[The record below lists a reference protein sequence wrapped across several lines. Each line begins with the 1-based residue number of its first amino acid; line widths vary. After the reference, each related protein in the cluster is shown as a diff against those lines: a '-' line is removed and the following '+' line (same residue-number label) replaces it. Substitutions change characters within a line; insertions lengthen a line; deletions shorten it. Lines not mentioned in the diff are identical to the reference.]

1 MQRTFQGTG
10 PARRMG
16 SVDDVAFSLSIPRLP
31 MLPLVGRSE
40 ELALL
45 RRSLERAGSGESAA
59 VVLSGAEGMGR
70 TRLAAVLRDEAER
83 RGFLVATGVAYPMES
98 GIPYALFCDL
108 LDPLVREHTP
118 ASLLSL
124 TRGAPEFQFVCPS
137 LALYEPGAV
146 AGAPEA
152 IPDLRN
158 RLLWNFPTFLD
169 RLRRDRPLL
178 LVLEDLEWAD
188 PSSLE
193 LLHFMAR
200 QSLDIPLMTLCTLD
214 PAGSPGGAGVLEAV
228 RSLTSRPGAVL
239 RTLDPL
245 EPEDVVGLVERGFG
259 VNAQVIRGFAGSL
272 CRWTGGN
279 PLFLTASLE
288 SLVSSGRIRQDGGS
302 WVGWDLEELS
312 PPASVR
318 ELILE
323 RAEALSKP
331 ARTVADLAAVIGF
344 RIRFEVLAQA
354 SGLED
359 RALFEALD
367 ELMAQGVLVEV
378 TEGGEAFHA
387 FSHPVTREVYY
398 GALGAVRVR
407 RMHAEVLRS
416 LESLHGDCAIDRA
429 DELALHVE
437 FAGDALD
444 PVRGATYLAAAG
456 RQALKAHADREAV
469 RYLERAAAM
478 LGDAADRVLLLE
490 DLARAHQRRGRYD
503 EAARLLVEAG
513 ETAGPDAPLEL
524 TARLNRRLGLVA
536 YWAGKPEE
544 AMGHLDRGLADACR
558 ARRPEL
564 QARLH
569 LARSACLQEMARGRE
584 AADEAAEAL
593 RLGAEVG
600 DARIQ
605 VSAHMNLILL
615 HTWSG
620 PTDQARR
627 HGEAAISLAK
637 ATGSRVALLSAH
649 WAMIV
654 LEGLTGRPEATR
666 RHLELAAPLAADLG
680 SPLLRL
686 QLAEVELEFITRIG
700 EWDRSADLAAESI
713 RMARDLNQR
722 KVLPRLLV
730 LSGLLHVARGDVEVA
745 RAEIEEVWLLTG
757 ASVDPRGG
765 LEPAAMQTAILVR
778 AGKAALALATG
789 DHAEAIRW
797 GEEGLEL
804 VDRSGY
810 TAWAIHRLL
819 PTVAEASL
827 HLRDLPRAHRVASR
841 LRKEAERFEHPLGMA
856 WAEICEALVTW
867 LEGDLAAGAQAMAR
881 GAEALEEMG
890 LLPDAARLRR
900 QVAGRLAELGDREGA
915 VRELRHVH
923 DMLSALGAAPE
934 LEKARGQ
941 FRELGARPPSR
952 AAARGTGVLSA
963 REVEIARLIGERR
976 SNKAIGKDLGISPR
990 TVGTHLSSI
999 FRKLEVDSRS
1009 RLGDLVRDGRL
1020 ETGLPG
1026 EAGFPVTPSGGA
1038 S

>member
-1 MQRTFQGTG
+1 
-10 PARRMG
+10 MG
-16 SVDDVAFSLSIPRLP
+16 KS
-31 MLPLVGRSE
+31 
-40 ELALL
+40 
-45 RRSLERAGSGESAA
+45 
-59 VVLSGAEGMGR
+59 
-70 TRLAAVLRDEAER
+70 RLAAVVRDEAER

-98 GIPYALFCDL
+98 GVPYALFCDL
-108 LDPLVREHTP
+108 LDPLTREHTP
-118 ASLLSL
+118 ESLLSL

-137 LALYEPGAV
+137 LALHEPGAV
-146 AGAPEA
+146 AGASEA

-178 LVLEDLEWAD
+178 VVLEDLEWAD

-214 PAGSPGGAGVLEAV
+214 PAGSAGGAGVLEAV
-228 RSLTSRPGAVL
+228 RSVTGRPGAVL
-239 RTLDPL
+239 RTLAPL
-245 EPEDVVGLVERGFG
+245 SPEEVVGLVERGFG
-259 VNAQVIRGFAGSL
+259 VDADVIRGFATSL

-279 PLFLTASLE
+279 PLFLTATLE
-288 SLVSSGRIRQDGGS
+288 SLVTSGRIRQEGGS
-302 WVGWDLEELS
+302 WVGWELEDLS

-318 ELILE
+318 ELVLE
-323 RAEALSKP
+323 RAAALSAP
-331 ARTVADLAAVIGF
+331 ARSVADLAAVIGF
-344 RIRFEVLAQA
+344 RIRFEVLAEA

-359 RALFEALD
+359 RTLFGALD
-367 ELMAQGVLVEV
+367 ELVEQGILMET
-378 TEGGEAFHA
+378 TEGGEAFHT
-387 FSHPVTREVYY
+387 FSHPVIREVYY

-416 LESLHGDCAIDRA
+416 LVSVHGDGAIDRA

-437 FAGDALD
+437 LAGDAVD
-444 PVRGATYLAAAG
+444 PARGASYLAAAG
-456 RQALKAHADREAV
+456 RQALKAHADREAM
-469 RYLERAAAM
+469 RYLESAARM
-478 LGDAADRVLLLE
+478 LGGGLERGLLLE
-490 DLARAHQRRGRYD
+490 DLARAHQRRGRYE
-503 EAARLLVEAG
+503 EATGLFLDARAS
-513 ETAGPDAPLEL
+513 AGPDAPPEL
-524 TARLNRRLGLVA
+524 LAALDRRLGLVA

-544 AMGHLDRGLADACR
+544 AMVHLDRGLIEARR
-558 ARRPEL
+558 AGRPEL

-584 AADEAAEAL
+584 AVEEAEAAL
-593 RLGAEVG
+593 NLGTEVE

-627 HGEAAISLAK
+627 HGEAALSLAK
-637 ATGSRVALLSAH
+637 ATGSRVAQLSAH

-686 QLAEVELEFITRIG
+686 QLAEVEIEFITRIG

-730 LSGLLHVARGDVEVA
+730 LSGLLHVARGDVEIA
-745 RAEIEEVWLLTG
+745 RAEMAEAWQLIG
-757 ASVDPRGG
+757 ASGDAKGDS
-765 LEPAAMQTAILVR
+765 EPAAMQTAILVR
-778 AGKAALALATG
+778 AGQAALSLATG

-827 HLRDLPRAHRVASR
+827 HLRDLPRARGVAAR
-841 LRKEAERFEHPLGMA
+841 LRKEAEQFEHPLGMA
-856 WAEICEALVTW
+856 WSEICEALVTW
-867 LEGDLAAGAQAMAR
+867 LEGDSAAGARAMAR

-890 LLPDAARLRR
+890 LLPDSARLRR

-923 DMLSALGAAPE
+923 DILSALGAEPE

-941 FRELGARPPSR
+941 FRELGARPPTR
-952 AAARGTGVLSA
+952 AAARGTGLLTA
-963 REVEIARLIGERR
+963 REVEITRLIGERR
-976 SNKAIGKDLGISPR
+976 SNKAIGKVLGISPR

-1009 RLGDLVRDGRL
+1009 RLGDLVREGLL
-1020 ETGLPG
+1020 ETSLPG
-1026 EAGFPVTPSGGA
+1026 EAGVPVTPFGGTN
-1038 S
+1038 